1 MKLNMMVTAERIS
14 KNAEACIDDLLDK
27 LCEGEPDGV
36 REMAGSMLATRLIT
50 SYAWGDR
57 FQLPPLDEC

>member
-1 MKLNMMVTAERIS
+1 MNLNNMVKAERIS
-14 KNAEACIDDLLDK
+14 ESVEANVNDLLDK

-36 REMAGSMLATRLIT
+36 REMAGAMLATRLIT
-50 SYAWGDR
+50 SCAWGDC